1 MGNKFLVGH
10 VPQNR
15 GLRHEAKLRGD
26 FHYFTGVPCK
36 NGHIEKRIVS
46 NGSCM
51 ECSRLRTANG
61 RKAETDEQRAIRLQ
75 KSADRAAEWRKKNP
89 DHENTKIV
97 KKMWDRANPERK
109 YMDTAKRRASKLKRT
124 PVWLDVTQKAEIEFT
139 YLYCSALRSI
149 GMDVHV
155 DHIVPLQGKT
165 VSGMHVPW
173 NLQVIHAKDN
183 LRKANNLRTS

>member
-1 MGNKFLVGH
+1 
-10 VPQNR
+10 
-15 GLRHEAKLRGD
+15 
-26 FHYFTGVPCK
+26 
-36 NGHIEKRIVS
+36 
-46 NGSCM
+46 M
-51 ECSRLRTANG
+51 ECSRLNTANG
-61 RKAETDEQRAIRLQ
+61 RKAETDDQRAIRLQ
-75 KSADRAAEWRKKNP
+75 RSADRASKWRKNNP

-97 KKMWDRANPERK
+97 KKLWDRAHPEKK
-109 YMDTAKRRASKLKRT
+109 YMDVAKRRASKLKRT